1 MKFKKTTF
9 SNGLRLV
16 THNIPDTKTVTIT
29 VFVKTGSDYER
40 ENEMGLSHFLEHM
53 CFKGTKNRPSNI
65 EMLRELDMLGAQN
78 NAFTSNDITAYWVK
92 GESKHIDKL
101 FDIVSD
107 IYLNPTF
114 PEAEIEKEKGV
125 VLEEINMYNDRP
137 QTVVYEAFLS
147 LMYGNQ
153 PVGRMTIGTRES
165 VKSFTKNDL
174 QKYHSLQYVPSRTII
189 SIAGDIDEK
198 KAKDLVKKYFKIDG
212 SSKGREKLKP
222 KTNKDQNRTKHIFRK
237 TDQTHIVLGYPG
249 VSVFDK
255 GSHIYDLLARILTG
269 GMSSRLFVL
278 LREELGVAYYVRS
291 YSDQSLHH
299 GTFLIAAGITT
310 EKAPFV
316 VQKIQEVVL
325 DIAQNGVPDE
335 ELERAKNSLA
345 GGVHMSLE
353 TSDAISVYLG
363 EQELMRQKIE
373 TPKEYEKNIRKIT
386 SKEIQKV
393 AKKLSKKGLARLASI
408 GPQKDDSAFAKVLF

>member
-1 MKFKKTTF
+1 MKFKKNTF
-9 SNGLRLV
+9 KNGLRLI
-16 THNIPDTKTVTIT
+16 THKMPDTKTITIT

-53 CFKGTKNRPSNI
+53 CFKGTKKRPSNI

-78 NAFTSNDITAYWVK
+78 NAFTSSDVTAYWVK
-92 GESKHIDKL
+92 GESKHSEKL

-114 PEAEIEKEKGV
+114 PDTEIEKEKGV

-137 QTVVYEAFLS
+137 QSVVYGAFLN
-147 LMYGNQ
+147 LMYGQQ
-153 PVGRMTIGTRES
+153 PIGRMTIGTRES
-165 VKSFTKNDL
+165 VKSFTKKDL
-174 QKYHSLQYVPSRTII
+174 LKYHSLQYVPGRTIV

-198 KAKDLVKKYFKIDG
+198 QAKELVKKYFKITG
-212 SSKGREKLKP
+212 SSSGREKPKP
-222 KTNKDQNRTKHIFRK
+222 KINKNQDRTKHIFRK

-255 GSHIYDLLARILTG
+255 ESYAYDLLSRILTG

-291 YSDQSLHH
+291 YSDQSIHH
-299 GTFLIAAGITT
+299 GTFLITAGITT
-310 EKAPFV
+310 DKTSFV
-316 VQKIQEVVL
+316 IQKIQDVIL
-325 DIAQNGVPDE
+325 DIAKNGVPND
-335 ELERAKNSLA
+335 ELERAKNSLV
-345 GGVHMSLE
+345 GGVYMGVE

-363 EQELMRQKIE
+363 EQELIRNKIE
-373 TPKEYEKNIRKIT
+373 TPKEYEKNIRKID
-386 SKEIQKV
+386 SLQIQNI
-393 AKKLSKKGLARLASI
+393 AKKIIKNGNARLATI
-408 GPQKDDSAFAKVLF
+408 GPQADDSDFKNILI